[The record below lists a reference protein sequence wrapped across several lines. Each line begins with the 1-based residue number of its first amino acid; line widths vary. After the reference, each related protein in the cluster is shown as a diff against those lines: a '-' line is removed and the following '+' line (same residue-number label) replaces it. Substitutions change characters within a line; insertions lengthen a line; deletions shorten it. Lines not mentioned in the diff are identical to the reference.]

1 MRAYELL
8 TEAVG
13 RDLQHVEDIIYI
25 YGPQAALEAV
35 ARLQQLGV
43 NSKEMQ
49 IKFDGSPAVT
59 FGREANGQFHFGDK
73 HSKELNLSPADIENV
88 VMSRNYA
95 GKGDPNVDKE
105 RKKFAATQ
113 SNLWKLYEAATP
125 KDFRGFVDGD
135 LLWAAPPALVKDEY
149 TFGPNTVQYF
159 VKAGSPLGQRIKTSQ
174 SGVACHFYKEALA
187 AQTQALTPEII
198 SRLGSQ
204 QVVVLGPK
212 TTAEV
217 QANVDN
223 KQLTS
228 LAAAIKK
235 TAKDVEAF
243 LAEEPGLKSVA
254 ADVYKYINSNQEVAT
269 PEHFLQW
276 CQQNLTASK
285 AAKIAAKNQNGLK
298 AIFIIMH
305 EFVKIKVDIIKQ
317 VEQPAMGGL
326 AMRAVLKN
334 INVPG
339 GEGLVDSGSETPMK
353 FVDRATF
360 SKANKIR

>member
-43 NSKEMQ
+43 NSKEMTL
-49 IKFDGSPAVT
+49 KFDGSPAIS

-73 HSKELNLSPADIENV
+73 HSKELNLSPEDIERV

-95 GKGDPNVDKE
+95 GKGDQNVDNE

-113 SNLWKLYEAATP
+113 SALWRLYESATP
-125 KDFRGFVDGD
+125 KDFRGFLDGD
-135 LLWAAPPALVKDEY
+135 LLWNAPPSLVKDEY

-159 VKAGSPLGQRIKTSQ
+159 VKANSPLGRRIKTSQ
-174 SGVACHFYKEALA
+174 TGVACHFYKEALA
-187 AQTQALTPEII
+187 GPTQPLTPEIL
-198 SRLGSQ
+198 SKLGSS

-223 KQLTS
+223 KQLKI
-228 LAAAIKK
+228 LAAYIKK
-235 TAKDVEAF
+235 TAKPVTEF
-243 LAEEPGLKSVA
+243 LEPVPGLTSVA
-254 ADVYKYINSNQEVAT
+254 SDVYKYINSNQEQAT
-269 PEHFLQW
+269 PEHFTQW

-285 AAKIAAKNQNGLK
+285 AAKIAAKNQYGL
-298 AIFIIMH
+298 AFIFNIMH
-305 EFVKIKVDIIKQ
+305 AFVRIKVDIIKQ
-317 VEQPAMGGL
+317 VEPHGLNGL

-339 GEGLVDSGSETPMK
+339 GEGLVDTGSETPMK